1 MDKSIMT
8 KRKLQPPPK
17 EVTIKQD
24 AELIVTFIGV
34 DDYSPLA
41 RGKAKLSRVGRA
53 RCITVLTTD
62 GEIRIVVL

>member
-1 MDKSIMT
+1 LT

-34 DDYSPLA
+34 DGYSPLA
-41 RGKAKLSRVGRA
+41 RGKAKLSRIGHA